1 MSEDP
6 GKRRHRVKRQPR
18 AHDGKVRPFPWVSLL
33 PVHLLPQPWQLGF
46 LPWACWGL
54 SGPFNLQGPPPLLR
68 LPQVSRQK
76 PPFAWLWN
84 QPLGEQMRQQ
94 LDQLQRLSAH
104 ISVPGQAHWHP
115 AKLFWASL
123 TARSPSHVSPMTAL
137 HGGASEGLG
146 AWRWPCQFLLCL
158 S

>member
-1 MSEDP
+1 MEARGVQEHVEVLGGYHQWLTPAIFLTEAPGLWPSEST
-6 GKRRHRVKRQPR
+6 QPR
-18 AHDGKVRPFPWVSLL
+18 
-33 PVHLLPQPWQLGF
+33 QLGF

-54 SGPFNLQGPPPLLR
+54 SGPFNVPGPPPLLR

-84 QPLGEQMRQQ
+84 QPLGKQMRQQ
-94 LDQLQRLSAH
+94 LDQLQRPSAH
-104 ISVPGQAHWHP
+104 ISVPGQARWHP

-123 TARSPSHVSPMTAL
+123 TAWSPSHVAPMTGL
-137 HGGASEGLG
+137 HGEASEGLE
-146 AWRWPCQFLLCL
+146 ARRWPCQSLLCL

>member
-1 MSEDP
+1 MRIL
-6 GKRRHRVKRQPR
+6 GKGDTGSRGNQEHMM
-18 AHDGKVRPFPWVSLL
+18 GKLGPSLLVSLL
-33 PVHLLPQPWQLGF
+33 PVHLPPQPRQLGF

-54 SGPFNLQGPPPLLR
+54 SGPFNVPGPPPLLR

-84 QPLGEQMRQQ
+84 QPLGKQMRQQ
-94 LDQLQRLSAH
+94 LDQLQRPSAH
-104 ISVPGQAHWHP
+104 ISVPGQARWHP

-123 TARSPSHVSPMTAL
+123 TAWYPSHVAPMTGL
-137 HGGASEGLG
+137 HGEASEGLE
-146 AWRWPCQFLLCL
+146 ARRWPCQSLLCL

>member
-1 MSEDP
+1 M
-6 GKRRHRVKRQPR
+6 
-18 AHDGKVRPFPWVSLL
+18 RPSLGFHCS
-33 PVHLLPQPWQLGF
+33 PSTSLPQSWQQVSALGMLGF
-46 LPWACWGL
+46 VRAFQLA
-54 SGPFNLQGPPPLLR
+54 GPSPLLR

-115 AKLFWASL
+115 AKLFWAS
-123 TARSPSHVSPMTAL
+123 PNCPVSLPCVP
-137 HGGASEGLG
+137 HDCPPWRASEETGGLEMALPSSPLPELDVCAFG
-146 AWRWPCQFLLCL
+146 SQGQLW
-158 S
+158 